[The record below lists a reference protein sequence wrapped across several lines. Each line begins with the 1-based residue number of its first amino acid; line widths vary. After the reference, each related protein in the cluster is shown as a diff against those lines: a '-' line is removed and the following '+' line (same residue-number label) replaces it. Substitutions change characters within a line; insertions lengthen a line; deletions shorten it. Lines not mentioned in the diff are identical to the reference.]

1 MLQVEARLHDKDAML
16 ASLQQSAQAMQRQ
29 QAQDRQEL
37 NASNTHS
44 GQLEG
49 QVASLTRWQ
58 LPLLCF
64 VPASFQIQTRS
75 TLPGMVDNCIRS
87 NTVHAMMLARD
98 A

>member
-1 MLQVEARLHDKDAML
+1 MLQIEARLHDKDAML

-29 QAQDRQEL
+29 QAQDRQDL

-64 VPASFQIQTRS
+64 VPASCQMQIHL
-75 TLPGMVDNCIRS
+75 TLPGMMDTCIS
-87 NTVHAMMLARD
+87 SAVQTMMLGRST
-98 A
+98 